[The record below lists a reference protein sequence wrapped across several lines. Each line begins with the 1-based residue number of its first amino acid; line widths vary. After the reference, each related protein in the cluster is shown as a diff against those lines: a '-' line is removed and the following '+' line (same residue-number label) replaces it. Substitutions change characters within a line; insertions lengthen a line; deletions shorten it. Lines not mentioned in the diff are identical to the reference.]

1 MSDKKRG
8 QNQGLLLDVTETSF
22 VSEIDDDSLSPCLR
36 MRAFVYSC
44 LRSRLEIESEQIPGR
59 KNNNS
64 RHAIPVIRSSTIS
77 SCTISSSSSCSK
89 CRDWLQSGCDGVYI
103 SATSVVTGC
112 SLVVT
117 VSIYL
122 SNKVYMSMKMIS
134 LEFLVRMT
142 VAVVVSSVIILAYYG
157 TYIRY
162 SSHSHVISAVEQP
175 QPEVTEDIYFSTL
188 LYKQKRQ
195 RHPPPAVA
203 PQKRKTDNTTQ
214 CKFHENVAFMKIHKC
229 GSSTTQNIFLR
240 FGHVHRLLVA
250 LPKGEDKPQIGRFG
264 KITED
269 DYEAPPRGTRWNV
282 FAHHAVYNRSGIL
295 RLMPEDTKF
304 VAILR
309 EPVDRFLSAFIYF
322 KMAKYFPG
330 MIGSSRQPRSTLD
343 RFKARQKRRQRRIA
357 VSNKKGPP
365 RNSISRHT
373 SPVSRSSTLNP
384 AILQY
389 LQNPARW
396 DNIYRPGGPTDPNY
410 EHACVRNCMV
420 RDLGFPESLYENSEA
435 IDRHG
440 TGFYEV
446 DIRTAKLWKYC
457 VPVQGS
463 LQKGEDVQE
472 AWEFGSWQTG
482 ELATG
487 FELNRGIAI

>member
-1 MSDKKRG
+1 
-8 QNQGLLLDVTETSF
+8 
-22 VSEIDDDSLSPCLR
+22 
-36 MRAFVYSC
+36 
-44 LRSRLEIESEQIPGR
+44 
-59 KNNNS
+59 
-64 RHAIPVIRSSTIS
+64 
-77 SCTISSSSSCSK
+77 
-89 CRDWLQSGCDGVYI
+89 
-103 SATSVVTGC
+103 
-112 SLVVT
+112 
-117 VSIYL
+117 
-122 SNKVYMSMKMIS
+122 MIS

-142 VAVVVSSVIILAYYG
+142 VAVVVSCVIILAYYG

-162 SSHSHVISAVEQP
+162 SSHSHVISAIEQP

-188 LYKQKRQ
+188 LYKQK
-195 RHPPPAVA
+195 
-203 PQKRKTDNTTQ
+203 KTDNTTQ
-214 CKFHENVAFMKIHKC
+214 WQCRFHENVAFMKIHKC

-330 MIGSSRQPRSTLD
+330 MIGSSRPPRNARSTLD
-343 RFKARQKRRQRRIA
+343 RFKARQKRGQRRIA

-435 IDRHG
+435 IGDFIEGIEQDFTLVMILQYFDQSLVLLKRKMCWSIRDILYDHKHRTKNGKATKPNITDEMKQTFLKHNNADSMLFQHFNDSLWRQISQEGDDFQAEVRH
-440 TGFYEV
+440 FKQVNIEV
-446 DIRTAKLWKYC
+446 TQYCGNKNKTSPLEVANSTWNEEFSVTPNFCSMLGRTRQTWDGILRSRYPNSKTVEILRPRYRGVYRKVKMYKKH
-457 VPVQGS
+457 GS
-463 LQKGEDVQE
+463 LVHGRP
-472 AWEFGSWQTG
+472 GS
-482 ELATG
+482 
-487 FELNRGIAI
+487 